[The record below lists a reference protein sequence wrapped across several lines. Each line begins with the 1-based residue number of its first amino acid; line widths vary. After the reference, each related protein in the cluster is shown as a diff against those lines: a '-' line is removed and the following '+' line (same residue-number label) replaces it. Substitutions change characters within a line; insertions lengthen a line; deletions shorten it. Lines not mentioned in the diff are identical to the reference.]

1 MKKILSVILISLLS
15 IFLISCKDEIIY
27 TLTLDYQ
34 NDLGIVVIETTGDIE
49 LPIPTKEGHKFLGWM
64 KENILFEETK
74 ISEDITLVASWLK
87 LGDKFNIYYDLK
99 GGVMPIDAPY
109 KYETGVKL
117 TLPIPTK
124 DHHEFL
130 GWYLD
135 DTYLTEALFE
145 LPDTISGSKT
155 LYAKWVDIAEY
166 KNIIY
171 NTDEGILPDNAV
183 TKYIPGKT
191 YELSAAKKDGYFFR
205 GWYDNRQ
212 FKGDKYSFIDET
224 FNEDLE
230 LYAKWEEKTLE
241 NAYISIYGDSIS
253 TFEGWLPEGY
263 ATYYPINPV
272 NVLNVEETWWHSAIT
287 KLKARFLANA
297 SYSNT
302 GVVTTGSAEALK
314 GTEEKRIEKLKKGD
328 QNPDIIIIY
337 LGINDCKRDIST
349 KNFKE
354 GYITMIERMKQEFVG
369 VDIVICTLNACS
381 FSYKECYDLRIKY
394 NEALR
399 EIASEFNLSMVELDK
414 VITEENKATYMANML
429 HPNRAGMD
437 EISKEVVKV
446 LENKYKGE

>member
-1 MKKILSVILISLLS
+1 MRKILNFILISLLS
-15 IFLISCKDEIIY
+15 VFLISCQKDVVY
-27 TLTLDYQ
+27 KLTLDYQ
-34 NDLGIVVIETTGDIE
+34 NDQGVEIIETTGDIN
-49 LPIPTKEGHKFLGWM
+49 LIIPEKEGYKFLGWF
-64 KENILFEETK
+64 KGEILFEEKRIT
-74 ISEDITLVASWLK
+74 EDTTLIASWLK

-99 GGVMPIDAPY
+99 GGVMPSDAPY
-109 KYETGVKL
+109 KYETGTKL

-130 GWYLD
+130 GWYYED
-135 DTYLTEALFE
+135 DYSSDALFE
-145 LPDTISGSKT
+145 LPDNISGAKT

-166 KNIIY
+166 KNITY
-171 NTDEGILPDNAV
+171 NTDGGTLPTDAL
-183 TKYIPGKT
+183 TKYIPGRT
-191 YELSAAKKDGYFFR
+191 YELKAAEKEGYFFR

-212 FKGDKYSFIDET
+212 FKGNKYYRISET
-224 FNEDLE
+224 LNEDLT
-230 LYAKWEEKTLE
+230 LYALWEEKTLE

-272 NVLNVEETWWHSAIT
+272 NVLTVEETWWYSAIT
-287 KLKARFLANA
+287 KLNARFLANA

-302 GVVTTGSAEALK
+302 GVVTTGSPEAFK
-314 GTEEKRIEKLKKGD
+314 GTEISRIEELKKGE

-337 LGINDCKRDIST
+337 LGVNDCKRDIT
-349 KNFKE
+349 AKNFKD
-354 GYITMIERMKQEFVG
+354 GYITMIERMQETFVG

-381 FSYKECYDLRIKY
+381 FSYNQCYALRDEY
-394 NEALR
+394 NVALR
-399 EIASEFNLSMVELDK
+399 EIAEEFNLSLVELDK
-414 VITEENKATYMANML
+414 VITENNKATYMANML

>member
-1 MKKILSVILISLLS
+1 MKKIISFIIIS
-15 IFLISCKDEIIY
+15 FLCLFVTSCKEETLY

-34 NDLGIVVIETTGDIE
+34 NEIGIVTTETKGDIE
-49 LPIPTKEGHKFLGWM
+49 IPIPEKEGYKFLGWFT
-64 KENILFEETK
+64 ENNVLFEEK
-74 ISEDITLVASWLK
+74 IIKEDTTLKANWLK

-99 GGVMPIDAPY
+99 GGTMPNDAPY

-135 DTYLTEALFE
+135 DEYIGDALFE
-145 LPDTISGSKT
+145 LPDNISGSKT

-166 KNIIY
+166 KSITY
-171 NTDEGILPDNAV
+171 YTDEGLLPDNAI
-183 TKYIPGKT
+183 TKYIPGRT
-191 YELSAAKKDGYFFR
+191 YELTAAEKEGYFFR
-205 GWYDNRQ
+205 GWYNNRQ
-212 FKGDKYSFIDET
+212 FKGNKYYLIDET
-224 FNEDLE
+224 INEDLT
-230 LYAKWEEKTLE
+230 LYAKWEKKTLE

-272 NVLNVEETWWHSAIT
+272 NVLTVEETWWYNAIT
-287 KLKARFLANA
+287 KVNARFLANA

-302 GVVTTGSAEALK
+302 GVVTTGSADALK
-314 GTEEKRIEKLKKGD
+314 GTEVSRIDKLKKGD

-337 LGINDCKRDIST
+337 LGINDCKRDITT

-354 GYITMIERMKQEFVG
+354 GYITMIERMKEAFVG

-381 FSYKECYDLRIKY
+381 FSYQQCYALRDEY
-394 NEALR
+394 NNALR
-399 EIASEFNLSMVELDK
+399 EIAQEFNLSLVELDK
-414 VITEENKATYMANML
+414 VITETNKATYMANML

-437 EISKEVVKV
+437 EIALEVVKV
-446 LENKYKGE
+446 LKENYK